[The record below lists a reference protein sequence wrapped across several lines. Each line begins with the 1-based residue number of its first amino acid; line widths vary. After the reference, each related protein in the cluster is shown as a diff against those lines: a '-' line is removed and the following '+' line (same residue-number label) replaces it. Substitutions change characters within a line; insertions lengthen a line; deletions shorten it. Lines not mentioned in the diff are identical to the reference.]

1 MAEALEYLH
10 SHGLVHRDIK
20 PSNIVYVKGEPCLAD
35 IGLVT
40 NVRDAS
46 TLGYIPPE
54 GPGKPAADI
63 YNLGKVLY
71 EAATGLD
78 SQQFPE
84 LPEAARQ
91 PKEARALSGLNEV
104 LLAACV
110 ALPRNRYPHAG
121 AMAADLD
128 RLAQGKSISR
138 IRRPF
143 RLAWAALV
151 VATISILAYNWFPPS
166 PGVSP
171 KVSPPKTRR
180 SLHHRLGS
188 PTASWPT
195 GHWMGMRNTPA
206 ATVITDRFVRPNGSL
221 YFDGVAGVFQHLLAA
236 DL

>member
-1 MAEALEYLH
+1 LAEALEYLH

-40 NVRDAS
+40 NIRDAS

-171 KVSPPKTRR
+171 KVSPAKNAKKPPPPAWLTNGLVAHWPLDGNAEDA
-180 SLHHRLGS
+180 SGHGHH
-188 PTASWPT
+188 
-195 GHWMGMRNTPA
+195 
-206 ATVITDRFVRPNGSL
+206 GSL
-221 YFDGVAGVFQHLLAA
+221 RSAQWEFVL
-236 DL
+236 